1 MDYFERVKPVVDKTV
16 ERLAETKFRDDPIV
30 GKLLSAQ
37 TSIISSA
44 YKRHGKII
52 EAAIVE
58 ALRDSNRYEVW
69 GEDLFKVS
77 KGAEVLLGN
86 LNDDEYPNAS
96 LPYGDSCRTLQID
109 LIAYDHNEKV
119 IGAYEIKRG
128 NGHHDAGKQRSMKR
142 DLQAT
147 QLLLKSYGETFAKKE
162 VANARSHI
170 IFYYGLRSIP
180 RPFSLVG
187 DELDEHFG
195 FRVQEK
201 IERVNAYFQDRL
213 FQILRDLSNQAE
225 NRRI

>member
-1 MDYFERVKPVVDKTV
+1 MDYFERVIPVVDKTIAG
-16 ERLAETKFRDDPIV
+16 LAKTKFRDDPIV

-44 YKRHGKII
+44 YKRHGTII

-77 KGAEVLLGN
+77 KGAEALLGN
-86 LNDDEYPNAS
+86 LTDDEYPNAS
-96 LPYGDSCRTLQID
+96 LPYGDCVRTLQID
-109 LIAYDHNEKV
+109 LMAYDHDAKV

-128 NGHHDAGKQRSMKR
+128 NGVHDAGKQRSMKR

-147 QLLLKSYGETFAKKE
+147 QLLLKSYGEIFANKE
-162 VANARSHI
+162 VESARSHI

-180 RPFSLVG
+180 RPFSIVG
-187 DELDEHFG
+187 SELDDHFG
-195 FRVQEK
+195 FAIQEK
-201 IERVNAYFQDRL
+201 IERVNAYFQERL
-213 FQILRDLSNQAE
+213 FQVLDDLNQAE
-225 NRRI
+225 GPRI

>member
-1 MDYFERVKPVVDKTV
+1 MDYFERVMPVVDKTV
-16 ERLAETKFRDDPIV
+16 ERLAKTKFRDDPIV

-44 YKRHGKII
+44 YKRHGTII

-77 KGAEVLLGN
+77 KGAEALLGN
-86 LNDDEYPNAS
+86 LTDDEYPNTTV
-96 LPYGDSCRTLQID
+96 PYGDCVRTLQID
-109 LIAYDHNEKV
+109 LIAYDHDAKV

-128 NGHHDAGKQRSMKR
+128 NGVHDAGKQRSMKR

-147 QLLLKSYGETFAKKE
+147 QILLKSYGETFAKRE
-162 VANARSHI
+162 VASARSHI

-187 DELDEHFG
+187 DELDAHFG
-195 FRVQEK
+195 LPIQEK
-201 IERVNAYFQDRL
+201 IERVNAYFQERL
-213 FQILRDLSNQAE
+213 FQVLADLENQAGD
-225 NRRI
+225 RRI